1 MSSGAGL
8 LGILGALSAV
18 NIRHIGVATMLFMAF
33 SRTHALAA
41 TSEGADISAHIVDAN
56 AGAPIEGAALV
67 VERQDGDQPDAIAVT
82 DKNGR
87 GVIGAL
93 AKGAYRLTISA
104 AGYDSASREILVG
117 ETTTALDVGRIELHP
132 AAQEIV
138 VTGNRS
144 QDILLAP
151 GANSFV
157 VANSAL
163 AQSGSLLSAMRG
175 LPGITIERE
184 GQVLLRGSD
193 RVAILI
199 DGKPSALTGIGNQSS
214 LDSIPAA
221 NIERIDIINNPS
233 ARYAAHGS
241 AGIINIVMRSTRKV
255 GWSGHVGLKG
265 GFGAFG
271 RRKPDL
277 PTPLGSFDWTP
288 KIAPYFSVNRN
299 GVKADWH
306 LQGELLKQR
315 KLPNN
320 EFSTRYYDDGRIIVS
335 QVPENRKQTQY
346 VLKGGIDLRLG
357 DSDTLSINGAFD
369 LENHLDVAQ
378 VPFIETT
385 TSTLTRFWFWRENEQ
400 TGHASA
406 VINYRHDFP
415 EAGHT
420 LSLRAEYIRGWE
432 DETYRL
438 NEVSPIRTGTDLTRI
453 IANENTLPVSI
464 DYVRPMGNGRVE
476 VGTKVQYRWIPVRY
490 LTEPGFMSI
499 IYPGLGDNSRWTEK
513 IYSGYVNLVRETRV
527 LTIEA
532 GLRAEQ
538 TNISYTLDPANIY
551 YPRNDAY
558 DYFRLFPNVRLTTKL
573 GNGTNISAFFNRR
586 VDRPGEPELRV
597 FPKYDDPELLKVGN
611 PYLRPQFTTAYEV
624 AIQHDFG
631 RLNAS
636 LALYHR
642 SITDA
647 FQRIY
652 AIDQSNSTYDIVNK
666 IYSNT
671 GKASNSGAELIGH
684 WKPGKDLK
692 VNASLNAFRVHRD
705 PATVTLL
712 FPYVRNLSLP
722 ETSDFTW
729 DGKLGIEA
737 PLGKSTKIQLNG
749 TYYAARDIAQGS
761 QASRG
766 SVDFSVSRT
775 FAKDRIKASL
785 SATDIFNTFG
795 TRTFVDGVG
804 FDARYENYYETQA
817 VMLSVELKI

>member
-1 MSSGAGL
+1 VNVGL
-8 LGILGALSAV
+8 ARAATLLVLAAAL
-18 NIRHIGVATMLFMAF
+18 TP
-33 SRTHALAA
+33 ALAIA
-41 TSEGADISAHIVDAN
+41 RDGAAISAHIVDADT
-56 AGAPIEGAALV
+56 GAPIASAALV
-67 VERQDGDQPDAIAVT
+67 VERQNSDQPDAIAVT
-82 DKNGR
+82 DKDGR
-87 GVIGAL
+87 SVIGAL
-93 AKGAYRLTISA
+93 AKGSYRLTISA
-104 AGYDSASREILVG
+104 AGYDSASREVLVG
-117 ETTTALDVGRIELHP
+117 ETTTALDVGRIGLHR

-138 VTGNRS
+138 VTGNRT
-144 QDILLAP
+144 QDVELAP

-163 AQSGSLLSAMRG
+163 AQSGSLLAAMRG

-184 GQVLLRGSD
+184 GHVLLRGSD

-233 ARYAAHGS
+233 ARYAAQGS
-241 AGIINIVMRSTRKV
+241 AGIINIVMRAQRKT

-271 RRKPDL
+271 RRKQDL
-277 PTPLGSFDWTP
+277 PTQLGSFDWTP
-288 KIAPYFSVNRN
+288 KIAPYFSLNRN
-299 GVKADWH
+299 GEKADWH

-320 EFSTRYYDDGRIIVS
+320 EFSTRFYDDGRIIVS

-346 VLKGGIDLRLG
+346 VLKGGIDQRLG
-357 DSDTLSINGAFD
+357 DNDTLSINGAFD

-385 TSTLTRFWFWRENEQ
+385 TNTLTRFWFWRENEQ
-400 TGHASA
+400 TGHASVA
-406 VINYRHDFP
+406 INYRHDFP

-420 LSLRAEYIRGWE
+420 LSLRGEYIRGWE
-432 DETYRL
+432 NETYRL
-438 NEVSPIRTGTDLTRI
+438 NEVSPIRTGTDLTHI
-453 IANENTLPVSI
+453 IAHENTLPVSI
-464 DYVRPMGNGRVE
+464 DYVRPLGNGRVE
-476 VGTKVQYRWIPVRY
+476 VGTKLQYRWIPVRY
-490 LTEPGFMSI
+490 LTEPGLMSI
-499 IYPGLGDNSRWTEK
+499 IYPGLGDHSKWTEK

-532 GLRAEQ
+532 GLRVEQ
-538 TNISYTLDPANIY
+538 TNVSYTLDPSNIY
-551 YPRNDAY
+551 YPNNDSY

-573 GNGTNISAFFNRR
+573 DNGINISTFYNRR

-624 AIQHDFG
+624 AIQKNWSH
-631 RLNAS
+631 LNAS

-652 AIDQSNSTYDIVNK
+652 AIDQSSSTYDIVNK

-671 GKASNSGAELIGH
+671 GKASNSGAELIGQ
-684 WKPGKDLK
+684 WKAGKDFK

-705 PATVTLL
+705 AATVTLL
-712 FPYVRNLSLP
+712 FPYVRSLILP
-722 ETSDFTW
+722 ESSDFTW
-729 DGKLGIEA
+729 DGKLGVEA

-761 QASRG
+761 QGSRG

-804 FDARYENYYETQA
+804 FDALYENYYETQT